1 MLKLKKLLVLV
12 STAALI
18 VLAPL
23 SANAQFGGLLGGA
36 KSNSK
41 ASADNAPLGG
51 LLGGGGLFG
60 DSKSN
65 AKTSAG
71 DVDAFLKTADEAD
84 GLIRQSSD
92 ALFKAVA
99 TKEELDAHADKMKA
113 ANEVADPKEKEAAL
127 KKAEDDQQAQLAK
140 VDFAAKAVEAKTSM
154 DAKQQA
160 QTGAAI
166 YNFTLGMLKDME
178 LLERG
183 QGVVSSISG
192 NPMAITKVLKV
203 KDVLSSLSSQM
214 SNISTIAAG
223 VQKMSSVVK
232 LDALPTK
239 SSDQPKAWDV

>member
-1 MLKLKKLLVLV
+1 VLKLKKLLVLV

-23 SANAQFGGLLGGA
+23 SANAQFGGLLSGA

-41 ASADNAPLGG
+41 TSADNSPLGG

-65 AKTSAG
+65 AG
-71 DVDAFLKTADEAD
+71 DVDAFLKTASEAD

-154 DAKQQA
+154 DAKQKA
-160 QTGAAI
+160 QTGTAI

-239 SSDQPKAWDV
+239 SSDQPKAWDA